1 MTGRQRSSTSVVPDQ
16 FSQWSNTFRHR
27 ACSTAALHCSTAVC
41 TQRRNLIA
49 ISVSTGAVYGAMGVC
64 SGCSSR
70 SIAPSVITN
79 LHVDLQF

>member
-27 ACSTAALHCSTAVC
+27 LQTVQHCSTAVC

-49 ISVSTGAVYGAMGVC
+49 ISVSTGAVTGAMGVC
-64 SGCSSR
+64 
-70 SIAPSVITN
+70 
-79 LHVDLQF
+79 